1 MTLGPGNQPGRFE
14 LGIPP
19 GNHGLGGI
27 EVPGEEGEAPPARF
41 GAAVGQVPYSCKKEL
56 GARGDLLGRNHLSGY
71 PLGLN
76 VTINSTKC
84 VRRVAGRGRIGYL
97 HFICYLLPV
106 TCPSTLKPVKANGV
120 VDYLTPVLGR
130 RPIWPIFQV
139 CRLATNLGK

>member
-56 GARGDLLGRNHLSGY
+56 GARGDLLGRDHLSGY

-76 VTINSTKC
+76 VIINSTKC
-84 VRRVAGRGRIGYL
+84 VGRVAGRGRIGYL
-97 HFICYLLPV
+97 HFTFLSSIY
-106 TCPSTLKPVKANGV
+106 TEAGKANGV
-120 VDYLTPVLGR
+120 VDYLTPVRGR
-130 RPIWPIFQV
+130 RPIWPIPQV